1 MLHRLC
7 GIPNVRRGQ
16 AVGHGASIGCR
27 QEILKGCGAD
37 RGHGDSTV
45 CCIGVELWMLRGR
58 RRGRG
63 SVDGVEVEGGGKR
76 DEVGEKR
83 KGVPL
88 VAMWRDM
95 APV

>member
-1 MLHRLC
+1 MR
-7 GIPNVRRGQ
+7 GGGRDGVSVRD
-16 AVGHGASIGCR
+16 I
-27 QEILKGCGAD
+27 KGCGAD

-45 CCIGVELWMLRGR
+45 CLWMLRGW

-63 SVDGVEVEGGGKR
+63 SVDGVEGGGKR

>member
-1 MLHRLC
+1 M
-7 GIPNVRRGQ
+7 RRGQ
-16 AVGHGASIGCR
+16 DGVSVRDI
-27 QEILKGCGAD
+27 KGCGAD

-45 CCIGVELWMLRGR
+45 CCIGYVEPLMWMLRGW

-83 KGVPL
+83 KGVRL

>member
-1 MLHRLC
+1 M
-7 GIPNVRRGQ
+7 
-16 AVGHGASIGCR
+16 
-27 QEILKGCGAD
+27 
-37 RGHGDSTV
+37 
-45 CCIGVELWMLRGR
+45 WMLRGW

-76 DEVGEKR
+76 DEVGDKR